1 LSQAGIV
8 ACCADR
14 VTLIE
19 ARAHHKS
26 FQCSALFSPLMRW
39 SILIEEYRETVHA
52 LETGDPS
59 LIRVFE
65 NSRLGKA
72 YAGRVDRIGTFVSL

>member
-1 LSQAGIV
+1 
-8 ACCADR
+8 
-14 VTLIE
+14 
-19 ARAHHKS
+19 
-26 FQCSALFSPLMRW
+26 MRW